1 MPKGSS
7 VIWHPLLLAV
17 AVGDILSLLLWFSA
31 ASTAFQIAL
40 KWIPQ
45 SAGREQ
51 IQLERKAET
60 ARLSAK
66 FSLTVFLITSILLI
80 IGITNVLPEMV
91 PGAMCGTGVLQATE
105 GLGARAL
112 IYRSVVIFIMAL
124 WWTFEKLN
132 LSQPEAPLTPYNS
145 RIFLLA
151 IPFIFL
157 AAMTTFRAIL
167 GIDSHEP
174 VSCCAVVYDQFDTI
188 ATSRIIA
195 GLPNAFWISTFW
207 ILTGLLLLCS
217 VWSLK
222 IKRSKRERATGAL
235 AVLAVIWIPVACIT
249 LVRVY
254 AAYFYQVLHHHCP
267 WCLFLPEHKFVGI
280 PLLAALMV
288 VILEG
293 PISYLTVRAGA
304 KYPEVLSGARR
315 RSRLSGLRILVAV
328 AAYSGMVGLPAI
340 YWRLHYGVWIG

>member
-1 MPKGSS
+1 M
-7 VIWHPLLLAV
+7 IWHPLLLAV

-31 ASTAFQIAL
+31 ASTAFQIVL
-40 KWIPQ
+40 KWAPQ
-45 SAGREQ
+45 STGREQ

-66 FSLTVFLITSILLI
+66 FGLTVFLITTILLI
-80 IGITNVLPEMV
+80 IGITNVLTEMV

-105 GLGARAL
+105 GLGSRAL
-112 IYRSVVIFIMAL
+112 LYRFMVFFVMAL

-132 LSQPEAPLTPYNS
+132 LSQPETPLTPYNS
-145 RIFLLA
+145 RIFLLV

-157 AAMTTFRAIL
+157 AVITTFRAIL
-167 GIDSHEP
+167 GIDSHKP

-195 GLPNAFWISTFW
+195 GLPNTFWIWTFW
-207 ILTGLLLLCS
+207 ILTGLMLLCS

-222 IKRSKRERATGAL
+222 TKQLNREKAAGAL
-235 AVLAVIWIPVACIT
+235 AALSVIWVPVAGIT

-280 PLLAALMV
+280 PLLAALIII
-288 VILEG
+288 ILEG
-293 PISYLTVRAGA
+293 PITYLTFKIGA
-304 KYPEVLSGARR
+304 RYPEVLARAR
-315 RSRLSGLRILVAV
+315 HRSRLSGLRLLVAV

-340 YWRLHYGVWIG
+340 YWRLHYGVWMG